1 MPNQYPHMNL
11 PPYQDFPTLKNS
23 MILLREIRPED
34 IKDLVEISFYDGKAA
49 SDEEEAKFMQARID
63 ADYQRG
69 DSIHWGIVDLEMD
82 QVVGTCGYYRGF
94 EGGSGELGC
103 VLKPAF
109 RGQGYMRTALELAI
123 EFGFQQIGL
132 EKVVAI
138 TSQQNE
144 KAVRLLT
151 RLQFVKT
158 ANLSDGEVEYQY
170 LRKI

>member
-1 MPNQYPHMNL
+1 MPNQYQHMNL
-11 PPYQDFPTLKNS
+11 PPYQDFPTPKNS
-23 MILLREIRPED
+23 TILLREIRTED

-69 DSIHWGIVDLEMD
+69 DSIHWGIVDLEME

-94 EGGSGELGC
+94 ENGSGELGC

-132 EKVVAI
+132 EKIMAI
-138 TSQQNE
+138 TNTQNE
-144 KAVRLLT
+144 KALRLLE
-151 RLQFVKT
+151 RLQFVETTK
-158 ANLSDGEVEYQY
+158 LGDGDVEYQY
-170 LRKI
+170 YRKN